1 MGGRGK
7 SLSLNYKQIDI
18 KNYKDR
24 LEIEDIMHNA
34 DIVRQALN
42 AINRDSSETSLFRKC
57 YCCEEHIIPINSF
70 HKKCNICG
78 WIDDDYQN
86 INPNSHDGPNELSL
100 NESKI
105 IFWRKEN

>member
-7 SLSLNYKQIDI
+7 SLSSNYKQIDI
-18 KNYKDR
+18 KNYKYR

-34 DIVRQALN
+34 DIAREDLN
-42 AINRDSSETSLFRKC
+42 AINRDLSETSLFRKC
-57 YCCEEHIIPINSF
+57 YCCNEYTIPINSF

-86 INPNSHDGPNELSL
+86 INFNSHDGPNELSL

-105 IFWRKEN
+105 KFWGRGN